1 MHPILRATLK
11 LTLYTDPHPDSPFLF
26 PSLTTFHR
34 ATKLMPEP
42 VPIPPAVEALLSLSM
57 DKFGMLA
64 LSVTSSAVASLPTL
78 LRLEEAEDEETLSTM
93 QGLR

>member
-1 MHPILRATLK
+1 
-11 LTLYTDPHPDSPFLF
+11 
-26 PSLTTFHR
+26 
-34 ATKLMPEP
+34 MPEP
-42 VPIPPAVEALLSLSM
+42 VPIPSAVEALLSQSM

>member
-1 MHPILRATLK
+1 
-11 LTLYTDPHPDSPFLF
+11 
-26 PSLTTFHR
+26 
-34 ATKLMPEP
+34 MPEP
-42 VPIPPAVEALLSLSM
+42 VPIPPAVEALLSQSM